1 MVHSEPS
8 WQTKTLYRPVGA
20 KELELIAQADY
31 RRFPPRLYFQ
41 PIFYPVLNQE
51 YAEKIAR
58 DWNTKD
64 EASGY
69 EGYVTRF
76 EVNLSYIEKF
86 PIKTVGAQT
95 LHEEYWIPAEELE
108 EFNDNIVG
116 KIEIVSTF
124 KGEKS

>member
-1 MVHSEPS
+1 MAQSEPPVK
-8 WQTKTLYRPVGA
+8 TKTLYRPVGA
-20 KELELIAQADY
+20 KELELIAQAEY
-31 RRFPPRLYFQ
+31 RGFPPRLYFQ

-69 EGYVTRF
+69 DGYVTRF
-76 EVNLSYIEKF
+76 EVNLTYIEKF
-86 PIKTVGAQT
+86 PIKTVGAQS
-95 LHEEYWIPAEELE
+95 LHEEYWIPAEEMQ

-116 KIEIVSTF
+116 KIEVISTF
-124 KGEKS
+124 KGDR